1 MVMSY
6 CSVLAA
12 KSLGDEAYNNFLDHT
27 FIADRKT
34 TIRKYFEKMGTSI
47 MDEEPPESLKTR
59 YGGWSDLIIVDTLVI
74 KALTYGVFNFWIWL
88 SFCTIHV
95 WSIDNCILFTDRIR
109 YVSDIVMY
117 VWIVYGGRTVPR
129 PSMKRKLCIDSKI
142 VNFPYWL

>member
-59 YGGWSDLIIVDTLVI
+59 YGGWS
-74 KALTYGVFNFWIWL
+74 AYGVFHFWIWL
-88 SFCTIHV
+88 SSCTIDL
-95 WSIDNCILFTDRIR
+95 WNIYNCILFMDHIR
-109 YVSDIVMY
+109 YVSDIDMH
-117 VWIVYGGRTVPR
+117 VWIIYGGRTVQR
-129 PSMKRKLCIDSKI
+129 PSMKRKLCIDSKLWTFLI
-142 VNFPYWL
+142 GCNM